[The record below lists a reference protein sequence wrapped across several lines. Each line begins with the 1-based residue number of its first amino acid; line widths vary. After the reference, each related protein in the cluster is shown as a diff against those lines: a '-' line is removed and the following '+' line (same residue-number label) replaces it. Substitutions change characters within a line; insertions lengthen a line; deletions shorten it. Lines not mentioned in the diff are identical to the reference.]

1 MLAQVLLSQEVAQQ
15 STSLFP
21 LLLKAIW
28 GRVAARELPAPEGE
42 LSASDELISS
52 SLPHH
57 PPVSHGAGRERSLRG
72 RLSWEAVQGGLG
84 AAPCGGW
91 GGGTG
96 RGCAHVQ
103 VPTRALSL
111 FLCSSS
117 GGLSAC
123 WVNGPQMGGLAQWKS
138 QVSECQGTLETS
150 VARTSPLSVKSRA
163 LNVRIRVHVG

>member
-1 MLAQVLLSQEVAQQ
+1 MMLAQVLLSQEVAQQ

-21 LLLKAIW
+21 LLLKTIW

-84 AAPCGGW
+84 AAPCGGSRGAAREGDVHTFRCPHVLSRSFSAAPLEACQPAGSTVPRW
-91 GGGTG
+91 GDSHSG
-96 RGCAHVQ
+96 
-103 VPTRALSL
+103 SL
-111 FLCSSS
+111 
-117 GGLSAC
+117 
-123 WVNGPQMGGLAQWKS
+123 K
-138 QVSECQGTLETS
+138 CQ
-150 VARTSPLSVKSRA
+150 
-163 LNVRIRVHVG
+163 NVREPWRPVWPEPLPCQ